1 MKVLI
6 LSDAENTHTRRWVSS
21 LAGKGLDIV
30 LFSLSKPKDNFYDSF
45 DNVKLVSVS
54 DGPKKSLWGKLNY
67 LRTINKLKSLIK
79 TEKPD
84 IIHAHYASS
93 YGLLGALTKPTSTPF
108 IISVWGSD
116 VYAFPH
122 TIPLGKRIL
131 KYNFNKADIVFST
144 SHIMAEETR
153 KYTTK
158 PIEVI
163 SFGVNVNL
171 FKPQEDA
178 SHSDTFTIGCVK
190 GLFPIYGIDTLIKA
204 TAIAIGN
211 NPDKSIKLVI
221 YGKGPA
227 LEAFKQLANDLNISE
242 KVNFPGFINNNLL
255 PRVYNSFSVA
265 AFLSNAESFG
275 VAAIEA
281 MSCGCPVITSD
292 ADGFTEIIDD
302 KQTGFIVPKQD
313 PEAAAR
319 VMQQFID
326 NPSLRQTIGNNA
338 REMVTQ
344 RYNWEKDVQKTVDV
358 YNRIHK

>member
-21 LAGKGLDIV
+21 LAEKGLDIV
-30 LFSLSKPKDNFYDSF
+30 LFSLSKPKDDFYGNLC
-45 DNVKLVSVS
+45 NVKLVSVS
-54 DGPKKSLWGKLNY
+54 DGPKKSVWGKLNY

-79 TEKPD
+79 SEKPD

-93 YGLLGALTKPTSTPF
+93 YGLLGALTKPKGTPF
-108 IISVWGSD
+108 VISVWGSD

-122 TIPLGKRIL
+122 TIHVGKRIL
-131 KYNFNKADIVFST
+131 RYNFNKTDLVLST

-153 KYTTK
+153 KYTSK

-163 SFGVNVNL
+163 SFGINVNL
-171 FKPQEDA
+171 FKPKEDA
-178 SHSDTFTIGCVK
+178 SHNDTFTIGCVK

-204 TAIAIGN
+204 TAITIKN
-211 NPDKSIKLVI
+211 NPGKNIKLVV
-221 YGKGPA
+221 YGKGPS
-227 LEAFKQLANDLNISE
+227 LEDLKQLAADLGISDN
-242 KVNFPGFINNNLL
+242 VHFAGFINNNLL
-255 PRVYNSFSVA
+255 PDVYNSFSVA
-265 AFLSNAESFG
+265 AFLSNSESFG

-319 VMQQFID
+319 IMQRFID
-326 NPSLRQTIGNNA
+326 DPSLRQTIGKNA
-338 REMVTQ
+338 REMVTR
-344 RYNWEKDVQKTVDV
+344 RYDWENDVRKTVDV
-358 YNRIHK
+358 YNRLHK